1 MTLLPKLHDLSVPT
15 KGPTTQKPFLAA
27 AVLFGARKQ
36 MEESAMV
43 PIGWLGHRCC
53 EIISKSKLVF
63 LGTDYGNEDDENSS
77 SD

>member
-1 MTLLPKLHDLSVPT
+1 MGQPHKSHFWQQQFCSG
-15 KGPTTQKPFLAA
+15 KGM
-27 AVLFGARKQ
+27 Q

-53 EIISKSKLVF
+53 EIISNSKLVF